1 MLWNINLHTNTPVC
15 RISMLWDWTIAT
27 GGNYE
32 KIKPLLQKRGAA
44 NGDVYTYATFMQPRG
59 ILVTKRDIS
68 PEGWDKLGFGGRMWE
83 SIWFPRGR
91 PFTPTSPFD
100 WWKER
105 KLPVTVTSRVV
116 PANYKK
122 VFNTDSDDIGTWYEH
137 EVYDLVGVP
146 IDINV
151 AQNATGPPVSAPGVA
166 TDAGPPSEYTKLAKA
181 AKTGTSNSFKTVKSI
196 AAKYIEGKLASRD
209 EIEISNKIDTLIALV
224 DLDKSKSYYSQ
235 IKSSLEVIQKWSK
248 KSAGRKANKTKRENQ
263 QKEIREKRDLAKK
276 KGALSLDIAKLTKQR
291 AEDSL
296 SVAKEKGG
304 ITVDIA
310 RLTKQRGEE
319 AASVAKKR
327 GEISLEVAQGA
338 AKVSLSKAKRTENHE
353 KARILLAQFQFYVQ
367 DGQEDNAAN
376 VMAELNRMMGEGEI
390 SDAKVVSAIISAKNL
405 STPDAED
412 QPEDQPET
420 GFSGFVRECM
430 VMDRD
435 APRMDTGS
443 AIDAERGQ
451 TVDTAAG
458 PLAAAVMIY
467 MEDSGAFSATYYDT
481 NMAPLAN
488 PVNLAGTERI
498 TVVLLGYFGKY
509 TADVIRSEREQTGES
524 GGYGYWFPQEMIK
537 KILGDPQ
544 KAYTKTTVSR
554 VLKWID
560 RLRLGSDVSGMELK
574 EPSNTDATRQKPPP
588 VVNQMETILQDTT
601 IIGNPDHIYVGSN
614 WRPRGPPRV

>member
-1 MLWNINLHTNTPVC
+1 M
-15 RISMLWDWTIAT
+15 
-27 GGNYE
+27 
-32 KIKPLLQKRGAA
+32 
-44 NGDVYTYATFMQPRG
+44 
-59 ILVTKRDIS
+59 
-68 PEGWDKLGFGGRMWE
+68 
-83 SIWFPRGR
+83 
-91 PFTPTSPFD
+91 
-100 WWKER
+100 
-105 KLPVTVTSRVV
+105 
-116 PANYKK
+116 
-122 VFNTDSDDIGTWYEH
+122 
-137 EVYDLVGVP
+137 
-146 IDINV
+146 
-151 AQNATGPPVSAPGVA
+151 
-166 TDAGPPSEYTKLAKA
+166 
-181 AKTGTSNSFKTVKSI
+181 
-196 AAKYIEGKLASRD
+196 
-209 EIEISNKIDTLIALV
+209 
-224 DLDKSKSYYSQ
+224 
-235 IKSSLEVIQKWSK
+235 
-248 KSAGRKANKTKRENQ
+248 
-263 QKEIREKRDLAKK
+263 
-276 KGALSLDIAKLTKQR
+276 
-291 AEDSL
+291 
-296 SVAKEKGG
+296 
-304 ITVDIA
+304 
-310 RLTKQRGEE
+310 
-319 AASVAKKR
+319 
-327 GEISLEVAQGA
+327 LEVAQGA
-338 AKVSLSKAKRTENHE
+338 AKVSMSKAISAENHE
-353 KARILLAQFQFYVQ
+353 KAQRLLGRFKLYVQ
-367 DGQEDNAAN
+367 DGQLDDAAN
-376 VMAELNRMMGEGEI
+376 DMAELTRMIMEGELTNKKVI
-390 SDAKVVSAIISAKNL
+390 SDILGARTTFYPA
-405 STPDAED
+405 DAED
-412 QPEDQPET
+412 AEDQPET

-574 EPSNTDATRQKPPP
+574 GPSNTDATRQKPPP